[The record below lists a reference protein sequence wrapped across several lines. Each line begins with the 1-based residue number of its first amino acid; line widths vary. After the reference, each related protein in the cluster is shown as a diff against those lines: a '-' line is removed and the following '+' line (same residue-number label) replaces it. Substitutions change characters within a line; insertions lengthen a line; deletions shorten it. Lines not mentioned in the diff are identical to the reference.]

1 MKIARVDHWRCDQP
15 VDFRKGGGHTYVWVP
30 DTMTVGEFEALCEK
44 AQQAYFK
51 AEDELREIHPTLP
64 PGYGPRFENFPDKLV
79 SEVLA
84 EHAKLTVAWEKQQA
98 LKKAAQ
104 RTFTQILKEVSGGS
118 VLGFWDIEFPIS
130 TEVHWGHRHGEDV
143 RYGDERVEDSCPD
156 SLGKPEE
163 EDGL

>member
-15 VDFRKGGGHTYVWVP
+15 VDFRNGGGHTYVWVP
-30 DTMTVGEFEALCEK
+30 DTMTAEEFEALCDG

-64 PGYGPRFENFPDKLV
+64 SGYGPRFENFPDKLV

-84 EHAKLTVAWEKQQA
+84 EHAKLTVTWEKQQA

-104 RTFTQILKEVSGGS
+104 RTFAQILKEVSGGN
-118 VLGFWDIEFPIS
+118 V
-130 TEVHWGHRHGEDV
+130 
-143 RYGDERVEDSCPD
+143 
-156 SLGKPEE
+156 
-163 EDGL
+163 